1 MDEKQRAKCARYVSR
16 VLTLIPPQ
24 HQQFDASHAS
34 IVYFGVTSLEI
45 LGAPPAQQEV
55 EQYLQLLQTPSG
67 FKMSPSYLDSDTH
80 LTATYFCL
88 ALRNMAS
95 PDGAS
100 PSHIEVNSANITKFL
115 GSCQKQSGSFS
126 ATPRSSECSMRHT
139 YSAFAVTKL
148 LETSWD
154 FEGGGNK
161 ELAINYILSCQN
173 YDGGFGDKPGDE
185 SHAGLTFCAVAS
197 LKLANALHRIDKR
210 LVSYL
215 AKRQTEL
222 GGHNGRPNKDTD
234 VCYSFWVLCST
245 AILGIEVSEQYKT
258 AVREYLLGPGYD
270 DLLGGFVKV
279 AGEQA
284 DPYHTALA
292 LCALAC
298 LEGKFDPV
306 LALPKKSSN

>member
-1 MDEKQRAKCARYVSR
+1 MDEKQRTKCVRYMSR

-24 HQQFDASHAS
+24 QQKYDASHAS
-34 IVYFGVTSLEI
+34 VVYFGVTALEL
-45 LGAPPAQQEV
+45 LGAPPSQQEV
-55 EQYLQLLQTPSG
+55 EQYLRLLQTPSG
-67 FKMSPSYLDSDTH
+67 FKMSVSYLETDTH

-88 ALRNMAS
+88 ALRSMVS
-95 PDGAS
+95 TEAS
-100 PSHIEVNSANITKFL
+100 PSSIEVDSTSAMKFL
-115 GSCQKQSGSFS
+115 KSCQKPSGSFS
-126 ATPRSSECSMRHT
+126 ATPESSECSLRHT

-148 LETSWD
+148 LNTNWD
-154 FEGGGNK
+154 TEGGDK

-173 YDGGFGDKPGDE
+173 FDGGFGDKPGDE

-197 LKLANALHRIDKR
+197 LKLANALHRADKR

-215 AKRQTEL
+215 AKRQTAL

-234 VCYSFWVLCST
+234 VCYSFWVLCSSSM
-245 AILGIEVSEQYKT
+245 LGIEVSDQYKS
-258 AVREYLLGPGYD
+258 AVEKYLLGPGYD

-279 AGEQA
+279 TGEQA

-292 LCALAC
+292 LYALAC

-306 LALPKKSSN
+306 LALPKKSTV